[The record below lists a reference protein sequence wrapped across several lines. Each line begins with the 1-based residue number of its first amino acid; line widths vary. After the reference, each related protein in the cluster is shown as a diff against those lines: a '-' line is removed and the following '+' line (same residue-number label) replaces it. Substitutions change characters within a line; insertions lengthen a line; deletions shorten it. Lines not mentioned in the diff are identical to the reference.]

1 MRVALLF
8 LFCAL
13 AANSAELPKTDA
25 AYPFR
30 TDFANGNLPWH
41 QLKPGEFPPV
51 HSEHRVGGELV
62 EADFIHRSGQF
73 RADGSGELVDFTL
86 PPFGT
91 VMYLNTEAD
100 LRDVPL
106 GTHLFFFL
114 YQDKKGAFTKAAKL
128 MDDYSLL
135 ASEGL
140 TYRLDALK
148 LNEGKL
154 VVIKQSLS
162 EKQTD
167 LGRDELLVSNKTR
180 VWKGDKPD
188 RKSVV

>member
-25 AYPFR
+25 AFPFR
-30 TDFANGNLPWH
+30 TDFANEHLPWY
-41 QLKPGEFPPV
+41 QLKPGEFPPL

-73 RADGSGELVDFTL
+73 RAEGTGELVDFTL

-100 LRDVPL
+100 LRDEYLVDFATRAVPRHAVNTRA
-106 GTHLFFFL
+106 G
-114 YQDKKGAFTKAAKL
+114 
-128 MDDYSLL
+128 
-135 ASEGL
+135 
-140 TYRLDALK
+140 
-148 LNEGKL
+148 LNE
-154 VVIKQSLS
+154 VLS
-162 EKQTD
+162 S
-167 LGRDELLVSNKTR
+167 GS
-180 VWKGDKPD
+180 
-188 RKSVV
+188 